1 MILHALNSYYE
12 RMLND
17 PNSGMPAFGTSIENI
32 SFALVLGED
41 GSLRNV
47 EPLYELDGKKR
58 RPIKLPV
65 PAAVTRT
72 SGVKA
77 NFIWDKAAY
86 VFGADGDG
94 PTEVNRQRFNA
105 FKELLLDIGKD
116 VQDPG
121 FLAVRRFIETWDCER
136 SQEIIALHNQPWDDV
151 CNANLV
157 FRLDGAP
164 GYIHDRPPVQHA
176 WQAHNQRGTDVPL
189 GQCLITGEQNA
200 PLARIH
206 TPIKG
211 VRGGQTS
218 GGYIVS
224 FNASAFVSYEQ
235 NKASVAESSAFA
247 YTTALNALLTG
258 NNRQKIVIGDT
269 TYVFWA
275 SCNDASEEYFADL
288 FDPPVET
295 TDAAATKDD
304 RETTDNIRSLLERIR
319 DNRKATGFSINKEDD
334 VQFYILGL
342 APNAARLSIRFWEAN
357 SLETLLERVGKYYA
371 EINIVRQFDNE
382 PEFPPF
388 WRLLCQTA
396 TLGKSE
402 NVSPVLAG
410 GMTRAILTGGP
421 YPQSLQS
428 VVLDRIRAEH
438 NVTYFRAALLKAFLM
453 RNNNEEVPVYLDPNR
468 TDRPYLL
475 GRLFAVLEKAQ
486 EEAIESNIT
495 IKDRYLASAAAT
507 PGRVFQMLLKGS
519 VHHISKLK
527 RDVEKQKRGFYF
539 EKMIQEIKSFDNY
552 PKTQSPEDQSLFM
565 IGYYHQRKDLF
576 TSKKQEG

>member
-1 MILHALNSYYE
+1 L
-12 RMLND
+12 
-17 PNSGMPAFGTSIENI
+17 
-32 SFALVLGED
+32 
-41 GSLRNV
+41 
-47 EPLYELDGKKR
+47 
-58 RPIKLPV
+58 
-65 PAAVTRT
+65 
-72 SGVKA
+72 
-77 NFIWDKAAY
+77 WDKASY

-94 PTEVNRQRFNA
+94 STEANRQRFNA
-105 FKELLLDIGKD
+105 FKELLLEVGQDLA
-116 VQDPG
+116 DPG
-121 FLAVRRFIETWDCER
+121 FLAVRRFVEAWDCER
-136 SQEIIALHNQPWDDV
+136 SQEVISMYQPWEDV

-157 FRLDGAP
+157 FRLDGVP
-164 GYIHDRPPVQHA
+164 GYIHNRPPVQHA
-176 WQAHNQRGTDVPL
+176 WQTHSQRGTDAPM

-200 PLARIH
+200 ALARVH

-211 VRGGQTS
+211 VRGGQTY

-235 NKASVAESSAFA
+235 DKASVAESSAFA

-258 NNRQKIVIGDT
+258 NNRQKVVIGDT

-275 SCNDASEEYFADL
+275 SCNDDSEEYFADL
-288 FDPPVET
+288 FDPPAEASET
-295 TDAAATKDD
+295 AATKDD
-304 RETTDNIRSLLERIR
+304 QQTTSNIRSLLERLR
-319 DNRKATGFSINKEDD
+319 DNRKATDFLPDQEND

-357 SLETLLERVGKYYA
+357 SLETVLGRVGKYYA

-382 PEFPPF
+382 PEFPPM

-410 GMTRAILTGGP
+410 SMARAILTGAP

-438 NVTYFRAALLKAFLM
+438 NITYFRAALLKAFLM
-453 RNNNEEVPVYLDPNR
+453 RNTTYKEVSVALDTSR
-468 TDRPYLL
+468 KDRPYLL

-486 EEAIESNIT
+486 IEAIDASTT

-507 PGRVFQMLLKGS
+507 PGRVFHMLLKGS
-519 VHHISKLK
+519 AHHLSKMK
-527 RDVEKQKRGFYF
+527 RDAEKRGRAINF
-539 EKMIQEIKSFDNY
+539 EK
-552 PKTQSPEDQSLFM
+552 
-565 IGYYHQRKDLF
+565 
-576 TSKKQEG
+576 